1 MKTLRA
7 LLLPV
12 ILLYSCTPIQQ
23 GQPQPPAR
31 QNPSPPAA
39 AQDLTRYVD
48 PFVGTGGHGHTYP
61 GAAVPFGMVQ
71 LSPDTRLEGWD
82 GCSGYHYSDSVVYGF
97 SHTHLSGTGI
107 SDYGDILLAP
117 TAGEPRL
124 DALGAGGDPKGGYAS
139 RFNHANEQARPGY
152 YSVRLEDE
160 NILAELTATPRAG
173 LHRYTYPAGSRPS
186 VTLDLSHRDKV
197 LDSRLL
203 VTGDR
208 RVEGYR
214 RSQAWARDQIV
225 YFAVEFSRAFNDH
238 GIAEGPSPA
247 TRVNAAQGVNLRAFF
262 RFDSLAPGGPLVARV
277 GISAVSAEGARKNL
291 EAEIS
296 DWDFERVR
304 ADADRMWNEELGKIL
319 VAGGIESQRKNF
331 YTALYHAMLAPN
343 LFTDVDGQYLGRDMR
358 VHRAE
363 GFTNYTV
370 FSLWDTFRAAHP
382 LYTIID
388 QRRTRDFVRTFIAQH
403 EQAGRLPVWELWA
416 NETDTM
422 IGYHAA
428 SVVADAAAKEV
439 GDIDLEKAYG
449 AMKHSATLRHF
460 GLGAYSERGYI
471 SSEDEPESVSKTL
484 EYAYDDWCV
493 AQVARLLRREE
504 DYKHFTRRAQSY
516 KNLFDPATGFMRA
529 RRNGRWAEPFDPREV
544 NFNFTEANSWQYT
557 FFAPHDIAGLVGLM
571 GGKEAFARKLDAMF
585 AADPRTTGRE
595 QADITGLIG
604 QYAHGNEPSH
614 HVAYLYNF
622 AGQPWKTQARV
633 RRIMDEF
640 YKPTPDGLIGN
651 EDCGQMSA
659 WYVLSAA
666 GFYPVTPGSPTY
678 VTGSPLFDE
687 VRFRLENGKT
697 FTVRALNQSPRNIY
711 VRSATLDGR
720 PHTKSFITHADIMRG
735 GELVFTMTDRPDT
748 RRGRAAPDAP
758 VAAIEDELIV
768 PAPAFTTASDAFRE
782 SLAVTL
788 RAASPR
794 LKIFYTTDG
803 GEPTADSKPYRAPF
817 IIRDP
822 VTVKAVAFDAGGAR
836 RSSTVAAVF
845 RRTPNDWR
853 VRILSRYSPQY
864 TGGGDLALA
873 DGVRG
878 GTDFRTGAWQGY
890 QGQDFE
896 AVVDLGRTRQVS
908 RVGAGFLQDSRSWI
922 WMPREVTFELS
933 EDGREFEQA
942 ARVANDVS
950 DRSEEVVIK
959 DFAREITPRRARYVR
974 VRAKT
979 YGTIPAWHAGA
990 GGSAWIFID
999 EIIVE

>member
-1 MKTLRA
+1 MTWLRA
-7 LLLPV
+7 LLSTLV
-12 ILLYSCTPIQQ
+12 LLSFCA
-23 GQPQPPAR
+23 PAR
-31 QNPSPPAA
+31 QSQTPRVGRQNRVQPAA
-39 AQDLTRYVD
+39 PQDATRYVD

-61 GAAVPFGMVQ
+61 GATVPFGMVQ
-71 LSPDTRLEGWD
+71 LSPDTRLTGWD
-82 GCSGYHYSDSVVYGF
+82 GSSGYHYSDSVIYGF
-97 SHTHLSGTGI
+97 SHTHLSGTGVP
-107 SDYGDILLAP
+107 DYADILLAP

-124 DALGAGGDPKGGYAS
+124 DALGPEGATAGGYAS
-139 RFNHANEQARPGY
+139 RFSHADERARPGY
-152 YSVRLEDE
+152 YSVRLADE

-186 VTLDLSHRDKV
+186 VTLDLAHRDKV
-197 LDSRLL
+197 LDSRLI
-203 VTGDR
+203 VTDSR

-214 RSQAWARDQIV
+214 RSQSWARDQIV
-225 YFAVEFSRAFNDH
+225 YFAAEFSHDFADH
-238 GIAEGPSPA
+238 GIAEGPAAPA
-247 TRVNAAQGVNLRAFF
+247 RVNSAQGTNLRAFF
-262 RFDSLAPGGPLVARV
+262 RFDSLADSPLLVRV
-277 GISAVSAEGARKNL
+277 GISAVSAEGARRNL
-291 EAEIS
+291 AAEINH
-296 DWDFERVR
+296 WDFDRVR
-304 ADADRMWNEELGKIL
+304 ADADRVWNEELNKIV
-319 VAGGIESQRKNF
+319 VAGGTEDERKNF

-343 LFTDVDGQYLGRDMR
+343 LFTDADGQYLGRDMK

-388 QRRTRDFVRTFIAQH
+388 QRRTRDFVNTFLAQH

-428 SVVADAAAKEV
+428 SVIADAAAKDV
-439 GDIDLEKAYG
+439 GGFDLEKAYA
-449 AMKHSATLRHF
+449 AMRHSATLTHF
-460 GLGAYSERGYI
+460 GLGAYRERGYI

-493 AQVARLLRREE
+493 AQVARMLRRED

-516 KNLFDPATGFMRA
+516 KNLFDPAAGFMRA

-557 FFAPHDIAGLVGLM
+557 FFAPHDISGLIELM
-571 GGKEAFARKLDAMF
+571 GGKEAFAGKLDAMF

-595 QADITGLIG
+595 QADITGLMG

-622 AGQPWKTQARV
+622 AGRPWKTQARV
-633 RRIMDEF
+633 RRIMEEF
-640 YKPTPDGLIGN
+640 YRPTPDGLIGN

-666 GFYPVTPGSPTY
+666 GFYPVTPGSTTY
-678 VTGSPLFDE
+678 VIGSPLFSE
-687 VRFRLENGKT
+687 VRFNLENGRT
-697 FTVRALNQSPRNIY
+697 FTVRALNQSPRNLY
-711 VRSATLDGR
+711 VQSAALDGR

-735 GELVFTMTDRPDT
+735 GELVFTMGGRPNT
-748 RRGRAAPDAP
+748 RWGAGDGDSP
-758 VAAIEDELIV
+758 VSAISDELIV
-768 PAPAFTTASDAFRE
+768 PAPAVTTASDTFRD
-782 SLAVTL
+782 SLPVTL

-803 GEPTADSKPYRAPF
+803 SEPDANSKPYRTPF
-817 IIRDP
+817 RVREP
-822 VTVKAVAFDAGGAR
+822 TTVKAVAFDARGAR
-836 RSSTVAAVF
+836 SATVAAVF

-864 TGGGDLALA
+864 TGGGDLALT

-878 GTDFRTGAWQGY
+878 GKDFRTGAWQGY

-896 AVVDLGRTRQVS
+896 AVVDLGLVRQVS

-933 EDGREFEQA
+933 EDGKGFEQVA
-942 ARVANDVS
+942 FVANDVS
-950 DRSEEVVIK
+950 DRSEEVLMK
-959 DFAREITPRRARYVR
+959 DFASAITLRRARYVR